1 MRGQSSQHQTT
12 AEDIFRTLWDIQQ
25 ANEVK
30 LEEASLELY
39 RQAQT
44 FCQECSFDSATACCE
59 AARRLARQTRDSMD
73 TATYRYTEGFSLAVL
88 GTIYLRRS
96 KADTAIECFQQAA
109 TQFRGCNRL
118 RSEGVAW
125 MAIGEGYSLLSREKD
140 RNGHLSQRDKERA
153 MSAFQRCLNIINSLR
168 ATDQATIELRE
179 RVREKLGQVRSSFT
193 ESLGQ
198 NSPAANGTNGINGA
212 AAPNV
217 PDELYPV
224 PIVESIAAGAG
235 IIANDDK
242 RGTMW
247 LSREQVRDAQFAI
260 RVEGKSMEGDGIL
273 DDDYVIIREQPVTD
287 RPGAIAAV
295 LIFTEGET
303 LGTLKHYYR
312 ETDHHRLEPSNEAE
326 PTLIVVSIE
335 QHIERIEN
343 YYRRHRKNV
352 EVYPGECQIVGIPVA
367 IFREMA

>member
-1 MRGQSSQHQTT
+1 MNVQSTQHQ
-12 AEDIFRTLWDIQQ
+12 AAAQEILQTLWDIQQ
-25 ANEVK
+25 ANELK

-39 RQAQT
+39 RKAQT
-44 FCQECSFDSATACCE
+44 FCHECSFHRATACCE
-59 AARRLARQTRDSMD
+59 TARRLARETRDAMD

-88 GTIYLRRS
+88 GTIYLHRS

-118 RSEGVAW
+118 LSEGVAW
-125 MAIGEGYSLLSREKD
+125 MAIGEGYSLLSQGKD
-140 RNGHLSQRDKERA
+140 RNGHLSQRDKERS
-153 MSAFQRCLNIINSLR
+153 MSAFQRCLNIIDSLR
-168 ATDQATIELRE
+168 ATDQATVELRE
-179 RVREKLGQVRSSFT
+179 RVREKLKHVHVSFT

-198 NSPAANGTNGINGA
+198 NSPAANGTNGA

-235 IIANDDK
+235 IDAHDDK

-247 LSREQVRDAQFAI
+247 LSRDQVRDAQFAV

-273 DDDYVIIREQPVTD
+273 DDDYVIIRGQPVTD

-295 LIFTEGET
+295 LIFTEGQT

-326 PTLIVVSIE
+326 PTLIVVPIE
-335 QHIERIEN
+335 QHIERIDK
-343 YYRRHRKNV
+343 YYRRHRENV
-352 EVYPGECQIVGIPVA
+352 EVYPGECQIAGIPVA